1 MGVQEI
7 HHKCYKPGMSV
18 DTVLIPKSVKSTCN
32 GAELLIRKSSS
43 FPDWLRFRDYFHNR
57 SSCHTFEKASAQKE
71 QRLFPI
77 SDEGQNLIT
86 NFWPTE
92 I

>member
-1 MGVQEI
+1 MDASALERVRETEGV
-7 HHKCYKPGMSV
+7 
-18 DTVLIPKSVKSTCN
+18 
-32 GAELLIRKSSS
+32 
-43 FPDWLRFRDYFHNR
+43 
-57 SSCHTFEKASAQKE
+57 EKASAQKE

-86 NFWPTE
+86 SFWPTE